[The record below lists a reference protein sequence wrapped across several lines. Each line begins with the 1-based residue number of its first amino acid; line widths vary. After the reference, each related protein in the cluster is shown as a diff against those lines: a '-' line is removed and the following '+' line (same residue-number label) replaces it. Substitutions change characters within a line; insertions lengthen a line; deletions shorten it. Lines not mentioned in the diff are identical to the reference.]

1 MARRPE
7 RRRSSR
13 SSKSCRLSP
22 GRAHDGRSREAASF
36 FIGRC
41 PLWGLAG
48 YAERNTD
55 RSGDRMLSWI
65 ALTLAMGPANLWSYS
80 CDHFLYGACVRV
92 PTGMSVTY
100 EAPVDSG
107 LHLIRHDSKEVALIY
122 EGDAPEKPAGS
133 TPDLRFT
140 DGGYAVSGYVRS
152 EEHST
157 RYDVYVRPGSSGA
170 GSLHIRGSAATAD
183 ELASLA
189 AVVGGFRVCNFQQ
202 SKRAQ
207 TLTCPRRAEWGQRLS
222 EWVMRASTSGKS
234 N

>member
-1 MARRPE
+1 MVRKPPTSRSRMQRAGRPASTAPRSPSMARRPE

-36 FIGRC
+36 FVGRC

-48 YAERNTD
+48 YAERTTD

-80 CDHFLYGACVRV
+80 CDHFLYGARVRV

-100 EAPVDSG
+100 EAPVDFG
-107 LHLIRHDSKEVALIY
+107 LHRIRRDGRDVALIY
-122 EGDAPEKPAGS
+122 EGDAPEKPVPGS

-140 DGGYAVSGYVRS
+140 DGGICRVGIRKVGRTFHPVR
-152 EEHST
+152 
-157 RYDVYVRPGSSGA
+157 RLR
-170 GSLHIRGSAATAD
+170 SARIVWRRF
-183 ELASLA
+183 A
-189 AVVGGFRVCNFQQ
+189 AHPRFCSDGG
-202 SKRAQ
+202 
-207 TLTCPRRAEWGQRLS
+207 
-222 EWVMRASTSGKS
+222 
-234 N
+234 